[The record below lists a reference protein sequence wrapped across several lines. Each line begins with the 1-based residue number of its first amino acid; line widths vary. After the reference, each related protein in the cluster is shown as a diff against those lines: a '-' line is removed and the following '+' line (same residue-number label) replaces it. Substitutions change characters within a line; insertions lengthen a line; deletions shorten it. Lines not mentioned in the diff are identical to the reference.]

1 MQEKTYKMNK
11 IIYLDAA
18 ASALK
23 PASVIDAQT
32 TFLRDAYANAGRGIC
47 ARAMAADKM
56 VGDVRQCV
64 ADFMGAAPH
73 QIVFTSGAT
82 DGLNRIVRIVGA
94 SRETRVGVSAL
105 DHHSARLPWMATG
118 AEIIECTLSANFDI
132 DVRQIPNVDVLVI
145 TAMSNVLGQPQDV
158 NAIVRAAR
166 QKNPN
171 VITVVDAAQYVV
183 HDNIKVQKWD
193 ADFVCWSAHKIGADT
208 GLGIMYIKNPT
219 HFSPDKF
226 GGGMVNRVFPDGAFS
241 LQPSPDCWEA
251 GTLPLTQIAG
261 LRPAIECLTQSRP
274 DVRLIKYMYNALSK
288 NPRIKILTTPDAA
301 MLSFVIDDMHVLDFG
316 ALVGARGLCLRVGNM
331 CASWIH
337 RALGVPGS
345 ARISVGSYNTMD
357 DAHTAVDIINS
368 VVK

>member
-1 MQEKTYKMNK
+1 MNK

-94 SRETRVGVSAL
+94 SRETRVGVSVL
-105 DHHSARLPWMATG
+105 DHHSARLPWMG
-118 AEIIECTLSANFDI
+118 AGAQITECALDKNFDI
-132 DVRQIPNVDVLVI
+132 DVGQIPNVDILII
-145 TAMSNVLGQPQDV
+145 TAMSNVLGRPQDV
-158 NAIVRAAR
+158 AAIVRAAR
-166 QKNPN
+166 EKNPN

-183 HDNIKVQKWD
+183 HDAIDVQKWD

-208 GLGIMYIKNPT
+208 GLGVMYIKNPDAW
-219 HFSPDKF
+219 SPDKF
-226 GGGMVNRVFPDGAFS
+226 GGGMVNQVLPDGTFT

-261 LRPAIECLTQSRP
+261 LCPAIDALVAGRP
-274 DVRLIKYMYNALSK
+274 DMKLIKYMYDALSK
-288 NPRIKILTTPDAA
+288 NPRIKILTAADAA
-301 MLSFVIDDMHVLDFG
+301 ILSFVIDDMHVLDFG

-337 RALGVPGS
+337 RALGIPGS

-357 DAHTAVDIINS
+357 DARAAVDIINS